1 MIQPVLTKEGQEVLD
16 NILNMRLPILREG
29 RKKKY
34 YRNLSLLMNE
44 QGCKEA
50 GKELVIEAARMVESL
65 S

>member
-1 MIQPVLTKEGQEVLD
+1 MIQPILNKEGQEVLD
-16 NILNMRLPILREG
+16 NLINMRLPILREG

-50 GKELVIEAARMVESL
+50 GKELAGTGF
-65 S
+65 